1 MRKLNVSVSVGLS
14 LALAIALLALL
25 TPGDEDFEAM
35 PAVSD
40 PIADPAD
47 KRGQFELSGDTR
59 PRDEADPVH
68 VVVVEE
74 APTAGKA
81 LIDDGGAGPS
91 EIDFDK
97 VLLQWANEFSLTEL
111 KPADW
116 PEEAKEF
123 WDPDSLVR
131 VIRDDRFPSGGAAG
145 RAVLGGFYAL
155 DEEQQAESL
164 RYQDLRLTEEYLCKR
179 FKHEEYLA
187 GRAQGPY
194 STASQANRF
203 GRLFAVSPSGP
214 FYSVNM
220 ERLANCEVYLNL
232 VREIEEQ
239 SARISRYAASTNWDP
254 FLGSQ

>member
-1 MRKLNVSVSVGLS
+1 MDKRIAFSCVGFL
-14 LALAIALLALL
+14 LLLVIALFAPVD
-25 TPGDEDFEAM
+25 PG
-35 PAVSD
+35 S
-40 PIADPAD
+40 
-47 KRGQFELSGDTR
+47 RELS
-59 PRDEADPVH
+59 EEIDPVVGSADDRIPEELSEDSDSRDASDAAP
-68 VVVVEE
+68 VVLVEE
-74 APTAGKA
+74 SPPAGEA
-81 LIDDGGAGPS
+81 LGDDGRTEPAETS
-91 EIDFDK
+91 FDQ
-97 VLLQWANEFSLTEL
+97 VLRQWAGEFHMTEL

-116 PEEAKEF
+116 PEVAKDF

-131 VIRDDRFPSGGAAG
+131 VIRDDRFPSGEPAG

-187 GRAQGPY
+187 GRAQGPF
-194 STASQANRF
+194 STASQASRV

-220 ERLANCEVYLNL
+220 ERLANSEVFLNL

-239 SARISRYAASTNWDP
+239 RARISRYAASTNWDP